1 MPWEPNSGPL
11 QNNTP
16 LATEHSPASRTV
28 LFCCRDRFSTV
39 AGAGLGRS
47 HGPGQRRWQPY
58 CRGGSLSW
66 SWEPEKE
73 KAAGTQGFC
82 LVTVLSAPWGSC
94 CHRSWWGFCLWP
106 MIPHS
111 QASNVFVSP
120 NLSERLSLP
129 HSLSPVLRLRT
140 PSNAPGA
147 NEAPRGLRGN
157 SVLPSP
163 PLTDCHPGQDN
174 SEDAQGSGSLRD
186 CC

>member
-1 MPWEPNSGPL
+1 MAAILPGRLTLLVMGAREGKG
-11 QNNTP
+11 
-16 LATEHSPASRTV
+16 
-28 LFCCRDRFSTV
+28 CRDPGVLSGNSLVSTMGFLLSPQLVGLLSV
-39 AGAGLGRS
+39 A
-47 HGPGQRRWQPY
+47 HDT
-58 CRGGSLSW
+58 SLS
-66 SWEPEKE
+66 S
-73 KAAGTQGFC
+73 
-82 LVTVLSAPWGSC
+82 
-94 CHRSWWGFCLWP
+94 
-106 MIPHS
+106 
-111 QASNVFVSP
+111 SNVFVSP